1 MHSVQFL
8 DVLDRLIPASV
19 LEQMCEEYG
28 PRARSAPKLPAAKL
42 ISGLIYHRL
51 QEGGTLATNSGKL
64 HGIQMSDS
72 AHAQRR
78 QLLPVELFEQILS
91 TALSPLADPSAHPE
105 CFFHGY
111 RLVGVDGTQ
120 FSVVNTPAILAQLPK
135 AASRRFKAA
144 FAKLRMVSLV
154 ELGTHAPLA
163 ACAGPAS
170 EGEQQ
175 LAARVWE
182 QVPEHSLVIGD
193 RLFGTARTLWE
204 AEQAWQER
212 DIAVLARVR
221 DNIQIQVLER
231 LTDGSAL
238 VEVPV
243 REGKR
248 IVAVLKV
255 REIQAHGVGVNG
267 KAFTLRLWTTLLD
280 PNKYPAE
287 ELACHYAERW
297 EHELYHRELKLDV
310 RNEPVLASQTPET
323 ALQEIAALVLAS
335 AVLARLRVE
344 AATQLKVAP
353 QRMSFYKLK
362 LATQPLW
369 ETCRILGNV
378 GHTLSGEQRLKIW
391 KDYFELVRRSA
402 VLPERRDRS
411 CPRVLRQPVSSWPR
425 KTDRPSHTGAVQIK
439 LARV

>member
-1 MHSVQFL
+1 MQNVQFL
-8 DVLDRLIPASV
+8 DVLDRLIPAPV
-19 LEQMCEEYG
+19 LDQMCTEFG
-28 PRARSAPKLPAAKL
+28 PRPRSAPKLPTGKL
-42 ISGLIYHRL
+42 ISGLIYHPL
-51 QEGGTLATNSGKL
+51 QDGGTLARNSGRL

-72 AHAQRR
+72 AFAQRR
-78 QLLPVELFEQILS
+78 QLLPLELFEQILDA
-91 TALSPLADPSAHPE
+91 ALSPLADETLHPE

-135 AASRRFKAA
+135 AASRRFRAA
-144 FAKLRMVSLV
+144 FAKLRLVSLV

-170 EGEQQ
+170 ECEQQ

-204 AEQAWQER
+204 ATQAWQER

-221 DNIQIQVLER
+221 ENIKIEIVER
-231 LTDGSAL
+231 LSDGSAIIQ
-238 VEVPV
+238 VPV
-243 REGKR
+243 KEEQRVVDSLR
-248 IVAVLKV
+248 L
-255 REIQAHGVGVNG
+255 REIQAHGVGLNG
-267 KAFTLRLWTTLLD
+267 EDFTLRLWTTLLD
-280 PNKYPAE
+280 CERYPAE
-287 ELACHYAERW
+287 ELAHHYAHRW
-297 EHELYHRELKLDV
+297 ECELYFRELKLDV
-310 RNEPVLASQTPET
+310 RNAPALASQTPET

-344 AATQLKVAP
+344 AGTQLKVAP

-369 ETCRILGNV
+369 NTYEIMGP
-378 GHTLSGEQRLKIW
+378 TLTEAQRQQAWQRYI
-391 KDYFELVRRSA
+391 ESVRRTA
-402 VLPERRDRS
+402 VLPERRSRS
-411 CPRVLRQPVSSWPR
+411 CPRVLRQPVSRWPR
-425 KTDRPSHTGAVQIK
+425 KLDQPSYTGEVRIK
-439 LARV
+439 LVRV